1 MCFIL
6 AFYKRLTIDINLQ
19 ITYPKSFLKL
29 LLVGFALVM
38 LPLLVAFTNAN
49 ITFGKLTKQSL
60 FNMSQAVET
69 TRASRIL
76 LEELAVMERSARQYF
91 VLQDK
96 LLLANYISAHQRFN
110 KAINSLIA
118 LPISKPLSPNL
129 IAFSKQESSLFLSI
143 NQSQNTFNYNQNITD
158 IFNDLTKQ
166 ANKFTHE
173 NNRLIDNESALF
185 KEKVTQAQQ
194 LLFWQTLT
202 LIPLAIIIAG
212 IITWM
217 IARPIRR
224 MDDAINQLGKGNY
237 EQAIAIN
244 GPGDLRQLG
253 SRLDW
258 LRTALKQLHQQKQLF
273 LQQASHELKTP
284 LTAIRE
290 ASELLN
296 DGIAGKMNVEQSD
309 IVKILRDNSVRLQ
322 TMIEN
327 LLKYTEIQF
336 AQTYANHSQHVIQA
350 TTVGDVVNNILNAYQ
365 LSVTGKSIHVLV
377 KTEQIILQK
386 NIEQLRTVLDNLI
399 SNAVKFTPENGEIKL
414 LAKLSKA
421 MIIFEIIDTGP
432 GINNNNQAQIFDP
445 FYRGNQASNG
455 LLAGSGLG
463 LFIAKEAAK
472 LLKGDLTIAPK
483 QTNIDIGAHFILSI
497 PHASVS
503 FSQ

>member
-1 MCFIL
+1 M
-6 AFYKRLTIDINLQ
+6 
-19 ITYPKSFLKL
+19 
-29 LLVGFALVM
+29 GFALVM

-96 LLLANYISAHQRFN
+96 LLLANYISAHQRFT
-110 KAINSLIA
+110 KAINSLLA
-118 LPISKPLSPNL
+118 LPMSKPLSPSL

-143 NQSQNTFNYNQNITD
+143 NQSQNTFDYNQNITD
-158 IFNDLTKQ
+158 TFNDLSQQ
-166 ANKFTHE
+166 ANKFINE
-173 NNRLIDNESALF
+173 NNRLIDSESALF
-185 KEKVTQAQQ
+185 KTKVRQAQQ

-237 EQAIAIN
+237 EQTIAIN

-296 DGIAGKMNVEQSD
+296 DGIAGKMNAEQSD
-309 IVKILRDNSVRLQ
+309 IIRILRDNSLRLQ

-336 AQTYANHSQHVIQA
+336 AQTQANLSQQDIQV
-350 TTVGDVVNNILNAYQ
+350 TTVGDVANKIIQAYELSITSKNIRMLLN
-365 LSVTGKSIHVLV
+365 V
-377 KTEQIILQK
+377 EQIVLQK

-399 SNAVKFTPENGEIKL
+399 SNAVKFTPENGEIKVA
-414 LAKLSKA
+414 AKLSKA
-421 MIIFEIIDTGP
+421 MIIFEIKDTGP
-432 GINNNNQAQIFDP
+432 GIKSDNQTQIFDP

-455 LLAGSGLG
+455 LIAGSGLG
-463 LFIAKEAAK
+463 LFIAKEAAN

-483 QTNIDIGAHFILSI
+483 QTSTDIGAHFILSI

-503 FSQ
+503 FNH